1 MRQATMFGRRTMMR
15 LKSSRNA
22 QMLCRGMK
30 TGKNDD
36 LGSKMPSVALTAIL
50 GCAVCEKVYMDVEIG
65 EEKEGRLLIGLFSDM
80 LPRTCEN
87 FRSLCEGFKTSD
99 GKTISYRD
107 TPFHRVI
114 RGFMAQG
121 GDVTEGNGTG
131 GLSIYGEQ
139 FEDEK
144 FQYAHVRGA
153 ISMANRGPGTNSSQF
168 FICMSAAP
176 HLNGKHVVFG
186 RLLEGEEVL
195 DRIESFG
202 SSQGTPKQDIR
213 IVDCGVL

>member
-1 MRQATMFGRRTMMR
+1 MSITQTVGWAYNMYSKKVGPFERFASEEEIQRRQGIRRR
-15 LKSSRNA
+15 RNNDPRKA
-22 QMLCRGMK
+22 Q
-30 TGKNDD
+30 
-36 LGSKMPSVALTAIL
+36 
-50 GCAVCEKVYMDVEIG
+50 VCEKVYMDVEIG
-65 EEKEGRLLIGLFSDM
+65 GEKEGRLVIGLFSDM

>member
-1 MRQATMFGRRTMMR
+1 MIWVQDAERHTTRFWDALHVTLPYNPNPNLKKRMSITQTVGWAYNMYSKKVGPFERFASEEEIQRRQGIRRMRNNDPR
-15 LKSSRNA
+15 KA
-22 QMLCRGMK
+22 Q
-30 TGKNDD
+30 
-36 LGSKMPSVALTAIL
+36 
-50 GCAVCEKVYMDVEIG
+50 VCEKVYMDVEIG
-65 EEKEGRLLIGLFSDM
+65 GEKEGRLVIGLFSDM

-144 FQYAHVRGA
+144 FQFAHIRGV

-168 FICMSAAP
+168 FICMSAAS
-176 HLNGKHVVFG
+176 HLNGKHVVLGVFG
-186 RLLEGEEVL
+186 R
-195 DRIESFG
+195 
-202 SSQGTPKQDIR
+202 
-213 IVDCGVL
+213 